1 MSRSPMERPPTLK
14 APIQWQQTRLNRAVD
29 QLARGFQAQIGTR
42 WATAS
47 TALLALL
54 GGIFLGENVSA
65 LLLWKLTGARPIL
78 VLGMVLLH
86 ELLVRLRTQV
96 VKNVPNLGW
105 VVIDNLR
112 IGVVFALV
120 FEAFKLGS

>member
-1 MSRSPMERPPTLK
+1 MGRSPLTRPSALDGRPR
-14 APIQWQQTRLNRAVD
+14 QQTRLQLVLD
-29 QLARGFQAQIGTR
+29 QLGRNLKAQIGTR

-54 GGIFLGENVSA
+54 AGIFLGENLSA
-65 LLLWKLTGARPIL
+65 ILLWKLTGGRPIL
-78 VLGMVLLH
+78 VLGMVVIY
-86 ELLVRLRTQV
+86 EVLVRLRSRV
-96 VKNVPNLGW
+96 VSDVPPLGW

-120 FEAFKLGS
+120 LEAFKLGS

>member
-1 MSRSPMERPPTLK
+1 MGRSPLTRPSALDGRPR
-14 APIQWQQTRLNRAVD
+14 QQTRLQLVLD
-29 QLARGFQAQIGTR
+29 QLGRNLKAQIGTR

-54 GGIFLGENVSA
+54 AGIFLGENLSA
-65 LLLWKLTGARPIL
+65 ILLWKLTGGRPIL
-78 VLGMVLLH
+78 VLGMVVIY
-86 ELLVRLRTQV
+86 EALVRLRSRV
-96 VKNVPNLGW
+96 VSDVPPLGW

-120 FEAFKLGS
+120 LEAFKLGS

>member
-1 MSRSPMERPPTLK
+1 MSRSPLERPATLE
-14 APIQWQQTRLNRAVD
+14 APIQWQQTRLKRAVD
-29 QLARGFQAQIGTR
+29 QLARSLRAQIGAR

-96 VKNVPNLGW
+96 VKDVPNLGW

-112 IGVVFALV
+112 IGMVFALV